1 MEAMFAFIFNKD
13 HTQFVINFS
22 YVEINNEQV
31 YDLLADGKEVLDMKD
46 ISS

>member
-22 YVEINNEQV
+22 YIEINNEQV
-31 YDLLADGKEVLDMKD
+31 YDLLADGKEINDMDD
-46 ISS
+46 ITS